1 MILDEA
7 EAVLDPVAGIEGFVL
22 GCLVDASTG
31 MILAARKDQDDI
43 SVPAAA
49 AGAADIANVLSLL
62 AGELPA
68 DGLEDVMVT
77 FRSQLYIV
85 RSRARSGEFVVR
97 PGGARQERWHN
108 ASHQRWDHRRGDRLM
123 PALRKGSPSV
133 EDKVR
138 AELQLLRAQV
148 AEVRGSLA
156 ATSDGLV
163 VAHDVPDVEPS
174 QIAAIAAATLAL
186 ASRATL
192 ATGCGT
198 LREAVA
204 RGSDGY
210 LAVYAAGDSAI
221 VAVMG
226 TSGLN
231 VGMLQYRVHEIID
244 RIAEFS
250 TQTGAWAAPARRE
263 PVRPGA
269 GATTGAATGAAD
281 GQARQEGRASGRAS
295 LPRRRPAAS

>member
-1 MILDEA
+1 
-7 EAVLDPVAGIEGFVL
+7 
-22 GCLVDASTG
+22 
-31 MILAARKDQDDI
+31 
-43 SVPAAA
+43 
-49 AGAADIANVLSLL
+49 
-62 AGELPA
+62 
-68 DGLEDVMVT
+68 
-77 FRSQLYIV
+77 
-85 RSRARSGEFVVR
+85 
-97 PGGARQERWHN
+97 
-108 ASHQRWDHRRGDRLM
+108 M

-138 AELQLLRAQV
+138 AELQLIRAHV
-148 AEVRGSLA
+148 AGVRGSLA

-204 RGSDGY
+204 RGTDGY

-231 VGMLQYRVHEIID
+231 VGMLQYRVREIID
-244 RIAEFS
+244 RIAELS
-250 TQTGAWAAPARRE
+250 TQTGAWAAPASSE
-263 PVRPGA
+263 PVRSGA
-269 GATTGAATGAAD
+269 RTVSPAAD
-281 GQARQEGRASGRAS
+281 GQARQEGRTGGRAS

>member
-1 MILDEA
+1 
-7 EAVLDPVAGIEGFVL
+7 
-22 GCLVDASTG
+22 
-31 MILAARKDQDDI
+31 
-43 SVPAAA
+43 
-49 AGAADIANVLSLL
+49 
-62 AGELPA
+62 
-68 DGLEDVMVT
+68 
-77 FRSQLYIV
+77 
-85 RSRARSGEFVVR
+85 
-97 PGGARQERWHN
+97 
-108 ASHQRWDHRRGDRLM
+108 M
-123 PALRKGSPSV
+123 PALREGSPSV

-138 AELQLLRAQV
+138 AELQLIRAYV
-148 AEVRGSLA
+148 AGVRGSLA

-186 ASRATL
+186 ASRATQ

-226 TSGLN
+226 TSGLDI
-231 VGMLQYRVHEIID
+231 GMLQYRVREIID
-244 RIAEFS
+244 RIAEFL
-250 TQTGAWAAPARRE
+250 TQAGAWAAPASAE
-263 PVRPGA
+263 PVPA
-269 GATTGAATGAAD
+269 GAQAAAPAAD
-281 GQARQEGRASGRAS
+281 GPARQESRTSGRTA